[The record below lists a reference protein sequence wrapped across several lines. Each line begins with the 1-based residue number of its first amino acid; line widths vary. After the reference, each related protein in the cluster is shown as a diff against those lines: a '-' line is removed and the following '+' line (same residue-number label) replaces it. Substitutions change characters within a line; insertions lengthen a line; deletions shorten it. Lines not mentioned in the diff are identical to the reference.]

1 MYVGPL
7 GDLRNLSD
15 GAPAS
20 TGTATPRKLPGQ
32 LANIPNGFDGMRATL
47 GVMRDFARTAVANP
61 AQIVRTKA
69 EQLTRSLPPRQWF
82 AEIRALHEF
91 VRDEIRY
98 LRDPVNMER
107 VATPEMTLE
116 IGQGDCDDK
125 ATLLAAML
133 DSIGHPA
140 RFVALAFNG
149 DGFSH
154 VLVETKVRNT
164 GNDRADWMPL
174 ETILPGKEM
183 GWYPDGNP
191 RRYILKV

>member
-7 GDLRNLSD
+7 SDLKTLSD
-15 GAPAS
+15 AAPAPAS
-20 TGTATPRKLPGQ
+20 TPGR
-32 LANIPNGFDGMRATL
+32 LAHIPNGFEGMQATL
-47 GVMRDFARTAVANP
+47 KVMKDFARQSVADP
-61 AQIVRTKA
+61 RQIVRTQA
-69 EQLTRSLPPRQWF
+69 ERLVSGLPPRQWF

-91 VRDEIRY
+91 VRDDIRY

-125 ATLLAAML
+125 ATLLAALL

-149 DGFSH
+149 EGFSH
-154 VLVETKVRNT
+154 VLVETQVQNNR
-164 GNDRADWMPL
+164 WIPL

>member
-7 GDLRNLSD
+7 GDLRNLPD
-15 GAPAS
+15 AAPV
-20 TGTATPRKLPGQ
+20 TTPKPPGQ
-32 LANIPNGFDGMRATL
+32 LASIPNGYDGMRATL
-47 GVMRDFARTAVANP
+47 QVMKDFARASVANP
-61 AQIVRTKA
+61 EQIVRTKA
-69 EQLTRSLPPRQWF
+69 EQLVRNLPARQWF
-82 AEIRALHEF
+82 GEIRALQEF

-98 LRDPVNMER
+98 LRDPVDMER
-107 VATPEMTLE
+107 VATPEMTLQ

-125 ATLLAAML
+125 ATLLAALL

-149 DGFSH
+149 EGFSH

-174 ETILPGKEM
+174 ETILPDKEM
-183 GWYPDGNP
+183 GWYPAGNP

>member
-7 GDLRNLSD
+7 SDLRNLSD
-15 GAPAS
+15 APSAS
-20 TGTATPRKLPGQ
+20 SSNPVPKPPGQ
-32 LANIPNGFDGMRATL
+32 LANIPNGFEGMRATL
-47 GVMRDFARTAVANP
+47 GVMRDFARKAVANP
-61 AQIVRTKA
+61 EQIVRTQA
-69 EQLTRSLPPRQWF
+69 ERLTRGLPPRQWF

-91 VRDEIRY
+91 VRDGIRY

-149 DGFSH
+149 EGFSH

-164 GNDRADWMPL
+164 GDDRRDWMPL

-183 GWYPDGNP
+183 GWYPAGNP

>member
-1 MYVGPL
+1 MYVGRL
-7 GDLRNLSD
+7 NDLRTLS
-15 GAPAS
+15 G
-20 TGTATPRKLPGQ
+20 TTTATAPTPTSKPPAQ
-32 LANIPNGFDGMRATL
+32 LANIPNGFEGMRATL
-47 GVMRDFARTAVANP
+47 GVMRDFARAAVANP
-61 AQIVRTKA
+61 EQIVRTQA
-69 EQLTRSLPPRQWF
+69 EQLTRGLPPRQWF

-91 VRDEIRY
+91 VRDQIRY

-107 VATPEMTLE
+107 VATPEMTLQ

-133 DSIGHPA
+133 DSIGHPT
-140 RFVALAFNG
+140 RYVALAFNG
-149 DGFSH
+149 EGFSH

-174 ETILPGKEM
+174 ETILPDKEM
-183 GWYPDGNP
+183 GWYPAGNP